1 MLIMLHRRIAIYAHQ
16 LPNTDLMRASRGV
29 EKHPVLHAGIGMKSL
44 QLRIQVRGDGIV
56 PLARI
61 DPPDARRGGGGIKP
75 KSPPLQIDLLE
86 AWDLDPWG
94 GGACVLRARRL
105 ARLLA
110 HIGQAREISPEK
122 GLLLPERTW
131 PL

>member
-1 MLIMLHRRIAIYAHQ
+1 MGYIHGQ
-16 LPNTDLMRASRGV
+16 GNTY
-29 EKHPVLHAGIGMKSL
+29 H
-44 QLRIQVRGDGIV
+44 GIV
-56 PLARI
+56 PWAI
-61 DPPDARRGGGGIKP
+61 DPTDPRRGGGGIKP
-75 KSPPLQIDLLE
+75 KSSIEECCRQIDLLE
-86 AWDLDPWG
+86 AWDLGG
-94 GGACVLRARRL
+94 GGARALRARRL